1 MNVISLLNLKLSASL
16 MLTMTCYKLSFPS
29 IYAFITR
36 HNFHDS
42 SSLVHTLTRSSYKE
56 ERLPTNRQSSPR
68 ENDEFCVFF
77 PDQKRLRTKPLFS
90 SSLSVGAEKQEEGI
104 TEKGITIEED
114 IAQGTTYLGIKCL
127 SLRAGKLKGNRWDR
141 E

>member
-1 MNVISLLNLKLSASL
+1 MNVISLLNSKLSASL
-16 MLTMTCYKLSFPS
+16 MLKMTCYKFSFPS

-36 HNFHDS
+36 DNFHDS
-42 SSLVHTLTRSSYKE
+42 SSLVHTLTQSSYKE
-56 ERLPTNRQSSPR
+56 ERLPTNRESSPR
-68 ENDEFCVFF
+68 ENPEFCVFF

-90 SSLSVGAEKQEEGI
+90 SSLSVGAEKQEGI
-104 TEKGITIEED
+104 TKKGITIEEN

-127 SLRAGKLKGNRWDR
+127 SLRAGKLKGNRWDQ